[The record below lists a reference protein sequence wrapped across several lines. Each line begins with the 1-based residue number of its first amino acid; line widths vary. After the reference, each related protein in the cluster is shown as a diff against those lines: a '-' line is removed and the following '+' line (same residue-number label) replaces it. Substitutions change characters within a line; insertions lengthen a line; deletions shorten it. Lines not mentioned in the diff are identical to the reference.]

1 MYIPRMSDL
10 VTNEGCNFVM
20 NTIASSLCAYLT
32 TCFGAKAVKMRNVYF
47 IHCISEVRVVQQ
59 ALNKGVKQLEEFVN
73 PV

>member
-1 MYIPRMSDL
+1 M
-10 VTNEGCNFVM
+10 M
-20 NTIASSLCAYLT
+20 NMIASSLCAYLT
-32 TCFGAKAVKMRNVYF
+32 TCFGAKAVRMRNF

>member
-1 MYIPRMSDL
+1 M
-10 VTNEGCNFVM
+10 M
-20 NTIASSLCAYLT
+20 NMIASSLCAYLT
-32 TCFGAKAVKMRNVYF
+32 TCFGAKTVRMRNVYF